1 MKLHSVKLRKDE
13 HHDTIRKL
21 DGTSIEHM
29 EVHYIYCEKMVSSY
43 FDSTVA
49 VIKAFTIPKL

>member
-13 HHDTIRKL
+13 HHDTLRKL

-29 EVHYIYCEKMVSSY
+29 VVHYIYCEKWSQ
-43 FDSTVA
+43 
-49 VIKAFTIPKL
+49 VILIVQLLL